1 MDFTESIAKSIA
13 KIENQV
19 NESITEIATE
29 LFTKVVDKTPVDSGR
44 MKNNWYV
51 AFNSYSDESNNESKH
66 PSGSASL
73 TRIAKIKTS
82 NMFLNKDGFVS
93 LSNSSRGNP
102 PSKNYP
108 EGFFYPYLVE
118 YIGWKHKPPY
128 RTMAISLMEIN
139 AKYKII

>member
-1 MDFTESIAKSIA
+1 MDFAESIAKSIA

-19 NESITEIATE
+19 NESITEIAAE
-29 LFTKVVDKTPVDSGR
+29 LFTTVVDKTPVDSGR

-51 AFNSYSDESNNESKH
+51 AFNSYSDERNDDSKDK
-66 PSGSASL
+66 SGSASL

-82 NMFLNKDGFVS
+82 NTFFKKDGFVS
-93 LSNSSRGNP
+93 LSNSSRGWM
-102 PSKNYP
+102 PSQNYP
-108 EGFFYPYLVE
+108 DGFFYPYLVE